1 MDQLSNASKKSSTDA
16 YVIYASSRDADMR
29 YLTHFT
35 TSDPFIFFKK
45 PGDPGVII
53 VSQMEL
59 GRASREATTAV
70 MTRTQAGLPDILK
83 EEKDP
88 YRATARMIAGQ
99 VGTKILVP

>member
-1 MDQLSNASKKSSTDA
+1 MDQLSNAIKKSGPDA

-45 PGDPGVII
+45 PGDPGDYRIPDGV
-53 VSQMEL
+53 

-88 YRATARMIAGQ
+88 TGQ
-99 VGTKILVP
+99 QRG